1 MRFSKICSR
10 KRGRGQDRVA
20 RPSHTREDLGSP
32 LPRACDQTDSR
43 YAIANLGL
51 IPITEPELGYR
62 SKTASDNS
70 CTDSATVVRG
80 PDETGRLHLLRRRRG
95 RTPACQGRNVRHQGR
110 HARRRKKPAGISRV
124 YPATKEK
131 VMRPDDS
138 LLDSQQ
144 LAVARRHVDL
154 LLRDAAALGRFPTP
168 IDDILEAANLTVVD
182 NEELDEGLLHQ
193 FLSKAKSGIANIKS
207 ALSKILGMFE
217 SNDRLVFIDRNAPK
231 PRIPFIKLHEAGH

>member
-1 MRFSKICSR
+1 
-10 KRGRGQDRVA
+10 
-20 RPSHTREDLGSP
+20 
-32 LPRACDQTDSR
+32 
-43 YAIANLGL
+43 
-51 IPITEPELGYR
+51 
-62 SKTASDNS
+62 
-70 CTDSATVVRG
+70 
-80 PDETGRLHLLRRRRG
+80 
-95 RTPACQGRNVRHQGR
+95 
-110 HARRRKKPAGISRV
+110 
-124 YPATKEK
+124 
-131 VMRPDDS
+131 MRPDDS

-231 PRIPFIKLHEAGH
+231 PRIPFIKLHEAGHGRLPHQCKMYKLVYDCELSSTPISRTSSSGKRTSSPLKCCFRASPVRNTASVRT